1 MDPSRIRFI
10 HEASNDAKKA
20 ALFEQ
25 CRTGGVDVLI
35 GSTSKMGVG
44 TNIQARAVALH
55 HLDCPWRPA
64 DIEQR
69 EGRILRQG
77 NHNAEVGI
85 YRYVVEGSFDAYSW
99 QTVER
104 KAKFIDQL
112 MRGSLD
118 RREIEDI
125 GDSTLSFNEVKA
137 LASGDPLILDRAE
150 VEQEIATL
158 SRLQRSHAREQTG
171 LRHSITNA
179 ERDIAALESR
189 VPRIEAA
196 ITRSRDTRGD
206 AFRATVGGTPTSER
220 PAAATAVRHLMG
232 QHRAALDR
240 AARPE
245 SAIDGVLTL
254 GGHTF
259 DGQLRLTWIG
269 DDVVQLR
276 LKELPEVTLDVNL
289 AETGHGLIT
298 RAENT
303 IAGLPGYL
311 EATRS
316 DLARA
321 IRERDSAQSSLG
333 APFPRAAELSAA
345 QERLADIDKRMSAAQ
360 GPAPEGA
367 PVQEAPARVDA
378 CEAATPTMASQYIE
392 EIRQTLQRSSRAA
405 ERPMPPPGGGH
416 TPRPGLGM

>member
-1 MDPSRIRFI
+1 M
-10 HEASNDAKKA
+10 
-20 ALFEQ
+20 
-25 CRTGGVDVLI
+25 
-35 GSTSKMGVG
+35 
-44 TNIQARAVALH
+44 
-55 HLDCPWRPA
+55 
-64 DIEQR
+64 
-69 EGRILRQG
+69 
-77 NHNAEVGI
+77 
-85 YRYVVEGSFDAYSW
+85 
-99 QTVER
+99 
-104 KAKFIDQL
+104 
-112 MRGSLD
+112 
-118 RREIEDI
+118 
-125 GDSTLSFNEVKA
+125 
-137 LASGDPLILDRAE
+137 
-150 VEQEIATL
+150 
-158 SRLQRSHAREQTG
+158 
-171 LRHSITNA
+171 
-179 ERDIAALESR
+179 
-189 VPRIEAA
+189 
-196 ITRSRDTRGD
+196 
-206 AFRATVGGTPTSER
+206 
-220 PAAATAVRHLMG
+220 
-232 QHRAALDR
+232 
-240 AARPE
+240 
-245 SAIDGVLTL
+245 
-254 GGHTF
+254 
-259 DGQLRLTWIG
+259 
-269 DDVVQLR
+269 VQLR